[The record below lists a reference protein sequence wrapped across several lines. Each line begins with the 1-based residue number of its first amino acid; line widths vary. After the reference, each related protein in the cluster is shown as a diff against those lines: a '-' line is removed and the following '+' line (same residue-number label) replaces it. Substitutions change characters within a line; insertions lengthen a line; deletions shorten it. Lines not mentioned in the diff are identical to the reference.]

1 MSITSNV
8 RRSDMLGAFA
18 SGLCL
23 IHCIATPF
31 IFMAHAGVS
40 GHGHGHGHGHG
51 SPIWWSFIDTFFLVV
66 SLLAVLWSARNTS
79 KKWMPYLLALSWLGL
94 AGIILNEKLAL
105 IHLPE
110 EAIYLPALSL
120 VFLHL
125 YNRRYCQ
132 CADEECCENPTLKT
146 NVK

>member
-1 MSITSNV
+1 MSITANF

-31 IFMAHAGVS
+31 IFLAHAGVS
-40 GHGHGHGHGHG
+40 AHGHEHGHAHA
-51 SPIWWSFIDTFFLVV
+51 SPLWWGFIDIIFLVI
-66 SLLAVLWSARNTS
+66 SFGAVFWSSRNTS
-79 KKWMPYLLALSWLGL
+79 KKWMPYFMIASWLGL
-94 AGIILNEKLAL
+94 AVVILNEKLGMVL
-105 IHLPE
+105 IPE

-120 VFLHL
+120 VGLHL

-132 CADEECCENPTLKT
+132 CADEECCENPTL
-146 NVK
+146 NVNA